1 MWDDASIPQSRNL
14 LSWQLI
20 QTLNIDAP
28 MKIMIDV
35 SDVLVTLLVII
46 CLGDGSAIN
55 VKDYGA
61 KGDGIQD
68 DTEAIKLAVLNAND
82 GLLIFPMGKYLISS
96 TIEVP
101 LESTGVLG
109 IRGVGGGTTI
119 IMDGVGPALHMVGNH
134 HGTSSPESVTDLT
147 MRQELMPTIRDVE
160 ILGRNSLANGIQLTN
175 TFKAIIQ
182 SVCIREVQYGIH
194 LTERNRNVIIEGVHI
209 YHCSKIGIFADQ
221 VNIHQ
226 MNIDHSHI
234 SYNRESGIKIEGS
247 EIRNL
252 QITGNDIEYNYGQD
266 EGRSAD
272 VWIDCTKQGS
282 SVREGSITG
291 NTIQSKASNGG
302 CNLFFEGN
310 SNDPNKI
317 GLWSIAS
324 NHISSQSIN
333 IYLKSTRG
341 ITIVGNTFIRGFE
354 RHLLVENS
362 KNVVV
367 GNNVFDKNEDYFDQ
381 AAENR
386 GGIRL
391 MDSEHIAL
399 SDLIMDDVD
408 QRAAIEVENG
418 VQISISG
425 CHIPMTNC
433 RGVDLTN
440 CSVVKISDCLFS
452 HTSNYIAGT
461 FGVYLNDGSTHVM
474 VNDNIFNLAR
484 GYNAINVKN
493 GKSVDFRSNMEIKSR

>member
-1 MWDDASIPQSRNL
+1 MSCQ
-14 LSWQLI
+14 LSKLQKI
-20 QTLNIDAP
+20 NAP
-28 MKIMIDV
+28 MKIMIAV
-35 SDVLVTLLVII
+35 SDVLVMLLMII
-46 CLGDGSAIN
+46 CLGEGLAVD

-68 DTEAIKLAVLNAND
+68 DTEAIKLAVMNAHD
-82 GLLIFPMGKYLISS
+82 GLLVFSKGKYLISS
-96 TIEVP
+96 TIEIP
-101 LESTGVLG
+101 LDSTGVLG
-109 IRGVGGGTTI
+109 VQGVGGGTTI
-119 IMDGVGPALHMVGNH
+119 IMDGVGPALHMMGNH
-134 HGTSSPESVTDLT
+134 HGTSAPESVTELT
-147 MRQELMPTIRDVE
+147 MQQGLMPAIRDLE
-160 ILGRNSLANGIQLTN
+160 IVGRNSLANGIQLSN
-175 TFKAIIQ
+175 TFMAIIN

-194 LTERNRNVIIEGVHI
+194 LTARNRNVIIEGVHI
-209 YHCSKIGIFADQ
+209 YHCSKIGIFAHD

-226 MNIDHSHI
+226 MNIDHCHI
-234 SYNRESGIKIEGS
+234 SYNKESGIKIKAS

-266 EGRSAD
+266 EGQSAD
-272 VWIDCTKQGS
+272 IWIDCTKEGS

-291 NTIQSKASNGG
+291 NTIQSKASIGG

-341 ITIVGNTFIRGFE
+341 ISIVGNTFIRGFD

-362 KNVVV
+362 KNIII
-367 GNNVFDKNEDYFDQ
+367 GNNVFDKNEDYYDQ
-381 AAENR
+381 AAEDK

-391 MDSEHIAL
+391 VNSEHIAM
-399 SDLIMDDVD
+399 SDLIMDDAV
-408 QRAAIEVENG
+408 QRAAIEIENG
-418 VQISISG
+418 MQISISN
-425 CHIPMTNC
+425 CQIPTTNC

-440 CSVVKISDCLFS
+440 CSLVKINDCLFG
-452 HTSNYIAGT
+452 HTADYTSGS
-461 FGVYLNDGSTHVM
+461 FGVYLDDKSKDIM

-484 GYNAINVKN
+484 DCNSINVNTSKN
-493 GKSVDFRSNMEIKSR
+493 VDFDSNMKIKP